1 MPEIESAW
9 EKHPGYCID
18 LVPVKGIARAF
29 HGDLLVAESSAALR
43 VIETDH
49 VERLY
54 FPEAHVRF
62 ELLEENDH
70 HTICPFKGEA
80 DYWSLT
86 AGATPV
92 EDVLWS
98 YRHPFEQ
105 VAGIAGHLGVYHE
118 KLRVEIESR
127 WDDDPRASS
136 CCAFPAWGD
145 QDDLLRLL
153 DPVEA
158 GEGRFSAPG
167 YHVQIRNVV
176 EAGQLLGQAVVAA
189 SKAIPEQRVSSAF
202 MTFAKAAGFD
212 DTIDISV
219 DVLRR
224 GRSFSS
230 VAVRSE
236 QRGTLIAPSLLLMD
250 AGAEDLIRDTMAMP
264 EVPGPYESEPFDM
277 AVVGRDLRIVDGAYS
292 GDPDRIGPPVVYAWI
307 RFRHNPEEEHLRQ
320 ALIAQAATHWT
331 VAAAMRPHPGIG
343 EDQAHVSLST
353 GIMSISIAFHDDAPL
368 DEWFLYANPAIWAGR
383 GLTQGQGA
391 IFTESGRLL
400 ASYSVQAMVR
410 GYTSPPEATGKGFKS
425 YM

>member
-1 MPEIESAW
+1 MAEIESAW
-9 EKHPGYCID
+9 EKHPGYRID
-18 LVPVKGIARAF
+18 LVPVKGVARAF
-29 HGDLLVAESSAALR
+29 LGDLLLAESSAALR

-54 FPEAHVRF
+54 FPESDVRF

-70 HTICPFKGEA
+70 HSVCPFKGEA

-86 AGATPV
+86 AGSTPV
-92 EDVLWS
+92 EDVFWS

-105 VAGIAGHLGVYHE
+105 VAGIVGHLGVYHE

-136 CCAFPAWGD
+136 SCAFPAWGD

-153 DPVEA
+153 EV
-158 GEGRFSAPG
+158 GEGHFRAPG

-189 SKAIPEQRVSSAF
+189 SKAIPDQRVSSAF

-219 DVLRR
+219 DALRR

-236 QRGTLIAPSLLLMD
+236 QRGVLIAPSLLLMD
-250 AGAEDLIRDTMAMP
+250 AGAEDMIRDTMAMP
-264 EVPGPYESEPFDM
+264 EVPGPYDSEPFDM
-277 AVVGRDLRIVDGAYS
+277 SVVGRDLRIVDGAYS

-307 RFRHNPEEEHLRQ
+307 RFRDNPEEEHLRQ
-320 ALIAQAATHWT
+320 ALIAQATTHWT

-343 EDQAHVSLST
+343 QDQAHVSLST

-410 GYTSPPEATGKGFKS
+410 GYTSPPDATGKDFKS